1 MDEIEVSSVDLKPT
15 QDIILPRVEYFNRR
29 ALRRLYNA
37 GGSGRGAAG
46 TKNRYKMSLMLTP
59 ATHDKLG
66 ETVQLGKGSY
76 GAPTIELA
84 IRVLLALVGQ
94 VSIHAVA
101 NELESAVINKDS
113 LPQTLRTIADL
124 IQYGIPV
131 KES

>member
-1 MDEIEVSSVDLKPT
+1 MNENEVATVELTPT

-29 ALRRLYNA
+29 ALRRLYNS
-37 GGSGRGAAG
+37 GGSGRGVTG

-94 VSIHAVA
+94 VELQEVA
-101 NELESAVINKDS
+101 DELNASVIDTDKVMSN
-113 LPQTLRTIADL
+113 LADL
-124 IQYGIPV
+124 TFRLAN
-131 KES
+131 K